1 MKKLRPKV
9 KCQNQESCSHSL
21 PTAPC
26 CLSPVSQAAIEQEGG
41 FQRQVEEDERIG
53 LMVQGRGLEAK
64 TAQEGLEMF
73 WGTLR
78 SEGRYSKL

>member
-41 FQRQVEEDERIG
+41 FQRQACLSLEIQFRQRTFS
-53 LMVQGRGLEAK
+53 QGKGR
-64 TAQEGLEMF
+64 EG
-73 WGTLR
+73 G
-78 SEGRYSKL
+78 GG